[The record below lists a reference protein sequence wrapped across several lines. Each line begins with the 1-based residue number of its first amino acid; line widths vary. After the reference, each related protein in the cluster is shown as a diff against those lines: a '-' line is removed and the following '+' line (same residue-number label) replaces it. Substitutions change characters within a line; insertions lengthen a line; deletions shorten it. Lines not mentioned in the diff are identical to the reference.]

1 MKPRMF
7 RARRNWESSGMVR
20 AIVDAAVVRI
30 MVVQNHAAVGE
41 SRYLLNVGGWFGSG
55 GFVWFLGNGCFS
67 RVKLVWVVWEIGF
80 VWCVVAVFWGGC
92 VGFGK

>member
-1 MKPRMF
+1 
-7 RARRNWESSGMVR
+7 MVR
-20 AIVDAAVVRI
+20 VIVDAAMVRI

-41 SRYLLNVGGWFGSG
+41 RRYLVNVGGWFGSG

-80 VWCVVAVFWGGC
+80 VWCVVAVFGGGC